1 MANTGN
7 TQQIINYGATANDG
21 TGDPLRTAFIKTD
34 ENFDNVWLAGPV
46 GSNVTISN
54 NTIQTNNTNG
64 NITIKPNG
72 TGVIQANA
80 SILPN
85 SAGTRDL
92 GSSALSWRRAYVDEL
107 LPESLT
113 VSGDATIGGNLTVQG
128 DTIQIGNITTD
139 TLTIQLANTAS
150 NKTAANGAGI
160 TVGANDAIATFLFNS
175 TSNTWVTNIGA
186 NVSGNITAGYFIGN
200 GSLLTGIT
208 GSYSN
213 ANVANYLPTYSG
225 NISAGNISVTDTVNI
240 TKDLY
245 AKTGTFIG
253 DATGDGAMYVGYP
266 TFTNLGS
273 DVVAQF
279 SGNTDAY
286 IQFNFQNGNSG
297 TLASGDYVITAN
309 NGDDAT
315 FFFNMGLGSNN
326 HSDPDFFGDSST
338 PNDAYIYV
346 VGNDATGPGD
356 TGPGNLIIGSTNGSI
371 KMFVGNTAQANV
383 VQTLTRSG
391 VTVTGNITA
400 NYFSGNGSLLTG
412 ISASTGNFVFANNQ
426 MSIANTVMEIS
437 ATGAG
442 ADVDIEAADAVFIE
456 ALAGEVD
463 IRSADDTFITTGSGG
478 NIWTFG
484 IDGTLTAPG
493 NISAGNI
500 NVSDTVNI
508 TQDLFV
514 KTGTFTGDATGDN
527 SIYAGFPT
535 FTNLGSDVVAQ
546 FSGNTDAYIQF
557 NFQNGNTG
565 TQASGDYVITADN
578 GNDTTHFLNIGLTGS
593 NWNGTQ
599 PNSLSS
605 RLLPNDGYMYVQDGN
620 LAIGVKDGNTT
631 GWIWRFDI
639 TGSVTADGNLIPSA
653 NGNYSLGNS
662 TNYWANVWLGNITTS
677 NISVSGNIT
686 GGNISTG
693 VITLTNGATIRDTSG
708 DAVAFGQNAGLTS
721 QGNFAVGIGRNAG
734 QTTQGGA
741 AVAIGVSAGDTSQG
755 NSAVAVGQSA
765 GFTNQSA
772 NTVAVGVGAGQTSQ
786 GVNAVAVG
794 ASAGSL
800 TQGIA
805 AVAIGTLAGR
815 TFQANNS
822 IIINA
827 TGANLDQTTANTFTV
842 APVRNDVA
850 NVAEILFYNT
860 TSKEITYGNV
870 ISVAGNI
877 SGNYILGNG
886 SQLTNLPAPTVTQD
900 ISSTGAMSIM
910 TYDGTIKYVNYATVE
925 PASGNITGGN
935 ILTGGL
941 ISATGNVTGGNIITT
956 GNITGNTAGFAIGYR
971 DIPQVSFT
979 GNATIATADAGKH
992 FYSTQSIDYILT
1004 IANNAS
1010 QGFQTGAAITVIN
1023 QGTGNITLAQG
1034 SGVTL
1039 YLTGN
1044 ATSGNR
1050 TVTTFGMA
1058 TLIKVATDTW
1068 FVSGSGVI

>member
-72 TGVIQANA
+72 TGIIQANA
-80 SILPN
+80 SIIPN
-85 SAGTRDL
+85 STGTRDL
-92 GSSALSWRRAYVDEL
+92 GSSALSWRRAYIDEL
-107 LPESLT
+107 LPETLT

-160 TVGANDAIATFLFNS
+160 TVGANDVIATFLFNS

-186 NVSGNITAGYFIGN
+186 NVSGNITANYFIGD
-200 GSLLTGIT
+200 GSLLTGTTGNSLVNGNSNVIVVNNGNVSVSANGTANILTVTDANLGWNSTQLAQVIVEGSLRATFGMRSPSVDARSNIYSGVNDGTIRGGSLSLTAAGNGNGAISAVT
-208 GSYSN
+208 GSF
-213 ANVANYLPTYSG
+213 SG
-225 NISAGNISVTDTVNI
+225 NLNAGNIFVANNVSATENI
-240 TKDLY
+240 NG
-245 AKTGTFIG
+245 KTATFTG

-266 TFTNLGS
+266 TFTPLGS

-326 HSDPDFFGDSST
+326 HSDPDFFGDTST

-383 VQTLTRSG
+383 VQTVTRSG
-391 VTVTGNITA
+391 VTVVGNITA

-412 ISASTGNFVFANNQ
+412 ISASTGNFVFASNQ
-426 MSIANTVMEIS
+426 MSIANTVMEIV

-463 IRSADDTFITTGSGG
+463 IRSADETFITTGSGG

-500 NVSDTVNI
+500 NVSNNVNI

-686 GGNISTG
+686 G
-693 VITLTNGATIRDTSG
+693 
-708 DAVAFGQNAGLTS
+708 
-721 QGNFAVGIGRNAG
+721 
-734 QTTQGGA
+734 
-741 AVAIGVSAGDTSQG
+741 
-755 NSAVAVGQSA
+755 
-765 GFTNQSA
+765 
-772 NTVAVGVGAGQTSQ
+772 
-786 GVNAVAVG
+786 
-794 ASAGSL
+794 
-800 TQGIA
+800 
-805 AVAIGTLAGR
+805 
-815 TFQANNS
+815 
-822 IIINA
+822 
-827 TGANLDQTTANTFTV
+827 
-842 APVRNDVA
+842 
-850 NVAEILFYNT
+850 
-860 TSKEITYGNV
+860 
-870 ISVAGNI
+870 
-877 SGNYILGNG
+877 
-886 SQLTNLPAPTVTQD
+886 
-900 ISSTGAMSIM
+900 
-910 TYDGTIKYVNYATVE
+910 
-925 PASGNITGGN
+925 
-935 ILTGGL
+935 
-941 ISATGNVTGGNIITT
+941 
-956 GNITGNTAGFAIGYR
+956 NTAGFAIGYR
-971 DIPQVSFT
+971 DIPQVSFI

-992 FYSTQSIDYILT
+992 FYSTQSTDYILT

-1068 FVSGSGVI
+1068 FASGSGVI

>member
-7 TQQIINYGATANDG
+7 TQQQINYGASANDG
-21 TGDPLRTAFIKTD
+21 QGDPLRTAFIKTD
-34 ENFDNVWLAGPV
+34 DNFDNVWLAGPV
-46 GSNVTISN
+46 GSNITIGN
-54 NTIQTNNTNG
+54 NTIQSNNTNG
-64 NITIKPNG
+64 NIVLKPNG
-72 TGVIQANA
+72 TGIVQANA
-80 SILPN
+80 SIIPN
-85 SAGTRDL
+85 ADNTRDL
-92 GSSALSWRRAYVDEL
+92 GSSALAWRRAYINEL
-107 LPESLT
+107 LPDSLT
-113 VSGDATIGGNLTVQG
+113 VSGDAIIGGNLTVQG

-139 TLTIQLANTAS
+139 TLTVQLANTAA
-150 NKTAANGAGI
+150 NATAANGAGI
-160 TVGANDAIATFLFNS
+160 TVGASDNIATILYNS
-175 TSNTWVTNIGA
+175 TANRW
-186 NVSGNITAGYFIGN
+186 NVSVGVSAVGNISAPYFIGN

-208 GSYSN
+208 GYGN
-213 ANVANYLPTYSG
+213 ANVANYLPTYG
-225 NISAGNISVTDTVNI
+225 
-240 TKDLY
+240 
-245 AKTGTFIG
+245 
-253 DATGDGAMYVGYP
+253 
-266 TFTNLGS
+266 
-273 DVVAQF
+273 
-279 SGNTDAY
+279 
-286 IQFNFQNGNSG
+286 
-297 TLASGDYVITAN
+297 
-309 NGDDAT
+309 
-315 FFFNMGLGSNN
+315 
-326 HSDPDFFGDSST
+326 
-338 PNDAYIYV
+338 
-346 VGNDATGPGD
+346 
-356 TGPGNLIIGSTNGSI
+356 
-371 KMFVGNTAQANV
+371 
-383 VQTLTRSG
+383 
-391 VTVTGNITA
+391 
-400 NYFSGNGSLLTG
+400 
-412 ISASTGNFVFANNQ
+412 
-426 MSIANTVMEIS
+426 
-437 ATGAG
+437 
-442 ADVDIEAADAVFIE
+442 
-456 ALAGEVD
+456 
-463 IRSADDTFITTGSGG
+463 
-478 NIWTFG
+478 
-484 IDGTLTAPG
+484 G

-500 NVSDTVNI
+500 NVSNVVNI
-508 TQDLFV
+508 TQNLNV

-527 SIYAGFPT
+527 SIYAGFAT
-535 FTNLGSDVVAQ
+535 FTVLGTDVIAQ
-546 FSGNTDAYIQF
+546 FAGNTNSYTQF
-557 NFQNGNTG
+557 NFQNYNTG
-565 TQASGDYVITADN
+565 NQSSGDYVITADN
-578 GNDTTHFLNIGLTGS
+578 GNDTTHFLNIGLTGG

-599 PNSLSS
+599 NNSLGN
-605 RLLPNDGYMYVQDGN
+605 LLDPNDGYLYVQDGN
-620 LAIGVKDGNTT
+620 LAVGTRDGSNSYVWTFDTTGNMTLSGNTFAVNYANGVAVSLSSYGNANVANYLPTYSGNINAGNINVTDSVNITQDLYVKT
-631 GWIWRFDI
+631 GTFTGDSKGENSIYAGVPLFTVLGSDVVAQFSGNVDAYTQFNFQNGNSGSMASGDYVI
-639 TGSVTADGNLIPSA
+639 TANNGDDETFFFNMGLGSNNHSDPDFFGDTSTPNDAYIYVVGADATGPGDTGPGNLLIGSTNGVIKMFVGNTAQANVVQTITTSGVTVKGNIIPSA
-653 NGNYSLGNS
+653 NGVYSLGNS
-662 TNYWANVWLGNITTS
+662 TNYWANLWVGNITTS

-786 GVNAVAVG
+786 GVDAVAVG

-842 APVRNDVA
+842 APIRNDVA
-850 NVAEILFYNT
+850 NVAEILFYDT
-860 TSKEITYGNV
+860 TSKEITYGNT

-877 SGNYILGNG
+877 TGNYILGNG
-886 SQLTNLPAPTVTQD
+886 SQLTSINAVTVDITDTNGLTTVYYPTFVENRTTAQIARADVDLTYRTDDNLLTV
-900 ISSTGAMSIM
+900 
-910 TYDGTIKYVNYATVE
+910 
-925 PASGNITGGN
+925 
-935 ILTGGL
+935 
-941 ISATGNVTGGNIITT
+941 GNVSVT

-979 GNATIATADAGKH
+979 GNATIATTDAGKH
-992 FYSTQSIDYILT
+992 FYSTQSTDYILT

-1068 FVSGSGVI
+1068 FVSGAGVI